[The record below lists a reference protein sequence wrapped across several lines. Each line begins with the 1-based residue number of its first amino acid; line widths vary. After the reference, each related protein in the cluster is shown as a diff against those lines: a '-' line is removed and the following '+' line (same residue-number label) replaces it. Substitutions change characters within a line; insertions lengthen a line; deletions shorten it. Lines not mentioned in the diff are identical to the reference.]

1 MTTVIAKSTY
11 INNPNNNNINGAQF
25 AMCVATSS
33 SQTVT
38 VKDVDSNTL
47 GQAFLYA
54 TGDTVI
60 LEKSPT
66 DTITLAQGHVMAVG
80 SPRS

>member
-1 MTTVIAKSTY
+1 MATVIAKSAY
-11 INNPNNNNINGAQF
+11 INNPNNDNINGAQF
-25 AMCVATSS
+25 AMCVSTTAG
-33 SQTVT
+33 QTVI

-47 GQAFLYA
+47 GEAYLYA
-54 TGDTVI
+54 SGDTVV

>member
-25 AMCVATSS
+25 ALCVATSA

-47 GQAFLYA
+47 GEAFLYA

-66 DTITLAQGHVMAVG
+66 DTITLAAGHAMAVG